1 MLWAALHFPNL
12 ALDGVLRRHPHP
24 ERPLALVAGP
34 AQRRVLVAV
43 NPAAARHGLRVGQ
56 ALAAAH
62 ALCADFAMVEHDGAE
77 VARWREFLAAW
88 AYRYSSQVT
97 IAFDETLALEVEA
110 SLGLFGPWPRFERQL
125 RADLDALG
133 FSHRIA
139 LAPNARAAWV
149 LAGVQDGIGIPHAAT
164 LDTALARVPVGRA
177 RVESKVADALHAMGL
192 RRLGQLFAAPRES
205 LAKRFGPRLLD
216 HLDRMRGATDPFD
229 LYRPPDR
236 FDLRIELG
244 HEVES
249 SQALLFPLRR
259 MTADLAAFLAGR
271 DGGVQRFVLHL
282 EHEGHADTEVVVGM
296 LAAERNPALL
306 FELARGRL
314 EQARIPAPVR
324 GLRLRADELPPFVPA
339 GRELFDDR
347 PAQSVPW
354 ATLRERLRARLGDEA
369 VHALEAVEDHR
380 PERAWRR
387 VAMPVAGR
395 RKAAAPRD
403 ARAVAL
409 ESGSNPSVRPGRRA
423 EGPKSK
429 SSLINSVRPER
440 RAEGPK
446 SKDVHGSFDSAA
458 SPLRSGRTE
467 EWLRPTWLLHHP
479 VPLRG
484 RVRVLAGPE
493 RVESGWWDSDDVRR
507 DYYVVETQEGQRA
520 WAFRAAGEAAGG
532 FMLHGWFA

>member
-1 MLWAALHFPNL
+1 MLWAALHFPDL
-12 ALDGVLRRHPHP
+12 ALAGVLRRHPHP

-34 AQRRVLVAV
+34 AQRRVLAAV
-43 NPAAARHGLRVGQ
+43 NPAATRHGLHAGQ

-62 ALCADFAMVEHDGAE
+62 ALCADFAMVEYDEAE
-77 VARWREFLAAW
+77 TTRWRAFLAAW
-88 AYRYSSQVT
+88 AYRYSSQVSL
-97 IAFDETLALEVEA
+97 AFDRAVVLEVEA
-110 SLGLFGPWPRFERQL
+110 SLGLFGPWPEFERQL

-133 FSHRIA
+133 FPHRIA

-177 RVESKVADALHAMGL
+177 RLEQKTADALHAMGL

-205 LAKRFGPRLLD
+205 LGKRFGPRLLE
-216 HLDRMRGATDPFD
+216 HLDRMRGAADPFD

-236 FDLRIELG
+236 FDLRFEFD
-244 HEVES
+244 HEIES

-259 MTADLAAFLAGR
+259 MTADLGAFLAGR

-282 EHEGHADTEVVVGM
+282 EHEGHADSEVAVGM
-296 LAAERNPALL
+296 LAAERDPALL

-314 EQARIPAPVR
+314 EQARLPAPVR

-354 ATLRERLRARLGDEA
+354 TTLRERLRARLGDDA

-387 VAMPVAGR
+387 VAMPVANKRRMAPHPRHGR
-395 RKAAAPRD
+395 PTAQA
-403 ARAVAL
+403 
-409 ESGSNPSVRPGRRA
+409 SGTFPDRPGR
-423 EGPKSK
+423 
-429 SSLINSVRPER
+429 VRPER
-440 RAEGPK
+440 GGAVAKPGDLPQA
-446 SKDVHGSFDSAA
+446 FDSGPSA
-458 SPLRSGRTE
+458 LRSERTE
-467 EWLRPTWLLHHP
+467 ELLRPTWLLHRP

-507 DYYVVETQEGQRA
+507 DYYVVETHEGQRA
-520 WAFRAAGEAAGG
+520 WVFRAAGEAAGG

>member
-1 MLWAALHFPNL
+1 MLWAALHFPDL
-12 ALDGVLRRHPHP
+12 ALAGVLRRHPHP
-24 ERPLALVAGP
+24 ERPLALVTGP
-34 AQRRVLVAV
+34 AQRRVLAGV
-43 NPAAARHGLRVGQ
+43 NPAAARHGLHPGH

-62 ALCADFAMVEHDGAE
+62 ALCADFAMVEHDEAD
-77 VARWREFLAAW
+77 VARWRACLAAW
-88 AYRYSSQVT
+88 AYRYSSQVSL
-97 IAFDETLALEVEA
+97 AFDRAVVLEVEA

-149 LAGVQDGIGIPHAAT
+149 LAGMQDGLGLPHAAT
-164 LDTALARVPVGRA
+164 LDTALARIPVGRA
-177 RVESKVADALHAMGL
+177 RLEPKTASALHAMGL
-192 RRLGQLFAAPRES
+192 RRLRQLFAAPRES

-216 HLDRMRGATDPFD
+216 HLDRMRGAADPFD

-236 FDLRIELG
+236 YDLRIELG
-244 HEVES
+244 YEVES

-282 EHEGHADTEVVVGM
+282 EHDGHADSEVVVGM

-314 EQARIPAPVR
+314 EQARLPAPVR

-354 ATLRERLRARLGDEA
+354 TTLRERLRARLGDDA
-369 VHALEAVEDHR
+369 VHALEAVGDQR

-387 VAMPVAGR
+387 VAMPVVDK
-395 RKAAAPRD
+395 RKAVSPPD

-409 ESGSNPSVRPGRRA
+409 ESGSN
-423 EGPKSK
+423 
-429 SSLINSVRPER
+429 SS
-440 RAEGPK
+440 
-446 SKDVHGSFDSAA
+446 
-458 SPLRSGRTE
+458 
-467 EWLRPTWLLHHP
+467 
-479 VPLRG
+479 
-484 RVRVLAGPE
+484 
-493 RVESGWWDSDDVRR
+493 
-507 DYYVVETQEGQRA
+507 
-520 WAFRAAGEAAGG
+520 
-532 FMLHGWFA
+532 